1 MTKFAT
7 KAVHAGAIKDKT
19 AGAITTPLYQT
30 STYVQEDP
38 GSHQQYAYARGQ
50 NPSRQSL
57 EQGLAELENSIRR
70 EAGLPD
76 LNLVD

>member
-30 STYVQEDP
+30 STYE
-38 GSHQQYAYARGQ
+38 R
-50 NPSRQSL
+50 L
-57 EQGLAELENSIRR
+57 W
-70 EAGLPD
+70 
-76 LNLVD
+76 